1 MAQIATG
8 KKCNTVMLLNGT
20 YFIGVQEFRIQEE
33 ERRKKKEGL
42 TSFLVSDKE
51 CSLEALPLVNYMRQ
65 SL

>member
-33 ERRKKKEGL
+33 ERRKKKEERRIN
-42 TSFLVSDKE
+42 LVP
-51 CSLEALPLVNYMRQ
+51 CL
-65 SL
+65 

>member
-51 CSLEALPLVNYMRQ
+51 CSLEALPHLINKRQ